1 MVSRKGRLCLWLSQT
16 APKLPFAAP
25 RCCPC
30 LHFMLWPMW
39 GFFCFFFFA
48 LCSYR
53 FSDEMLFFPY
63 KYFTDFTV
71 SGCIFVLLKCL
82 SQSQPAFVCR
92 TCEFLVVQ
100 IEMWERTTGESMWN
114 PKLAQF
120 HSMPTLYQWSP
131 SKVLAGIR
139 SKIAPV
145 ISSLQ
150 VNISDWLNE
159 MLLKALLMHLNVLMY
174 CLCVAKS
181 LILICRLCPST
192 FKKPFRSGNF
202 YCPCYY

>member
-1 MVSRKGRLCLWLSQT
+1 MAKPDCPKASLCCTTL
-16 APKLPFAAP
+16 LPLFAFYVVANV
-25 RCCPC
+25 
-30 LHFMLWPMW
+30 
-39 GFFCFFFFA
+39 GFFFFFA

-63 KYFTDFTV
+63 KHFTDFTV

-92 TCEFLVVQ
+92 TCKFLVVQ

>member
-1 MVSRKGRLCLWLSQT
+1 MAKPDCPKASLCCTTL
-16 APKLPFAAP
+16 LPLFAFYVVANV
-25 RCCPC
+25 
-30 LHFMLWPMW
+30 
-39 GFFCFFFFA
+39 GFFFFA

-114 PKLAQF
+114 TKLAQF
-120 HSMPTLYQWSP
+120 HSMPTLYQ
-131 SKVLAGIR
+131 
-139 SKIAPV
+139 
-145 ISSLQ
+145 
-150 VNISDWLNE
+150 
-159 MLLKALLMHLNVLMY
+159 
-174 CLCVAKS
+174 
-181 LILICRLCPST
+181 
-192 FKKPFRSGNF
+192 
-202 YCPCYY
+202 